1 MARDSRKVASALN
14 RLTDRSFVDALSPRD
29 RDSMHELIADFFYN
43 DPETD
48 LSDEEEEEPGKY
60 LLTFHE

>member
-29 RDSMHELIADFFYN
+29 RDELIVDFFYN